1 MGAFD
6 DMRRVAELSAILIR
20 HGLGELVGRIGLEK
34 TMRSAGYVAA
44 SPGSE
49 VSNGSTLPGRLRQAL
64 EEMGPTFVKLGQI
77 LSTRVDLLP
86 PAYIAELCKLRSAV
100 STVPFEALVNEVEAN
115 LGHPL
120 ATEFAEIGPIALA
133 GGSIAQVHRA
143 RLHSGGEV
151 ILKIRRPGIGA
162 IIETDLRLLMRLA
175 NVAVAESDEI
185 RRFRPREIVTE
196 FARSIRRELDLANEC
211 HNAERI
217 AENFRDM
224 SYIHVPR
231 VHWEWTSE
239 RMNVQDMASGL
250 PGTDLDAVRAAGLD
264 LRIIAARGTEAVL
277 KMIFEDRFF
286 HADPHPGNVFYRAG
300 DEIEFIDF
308 GMVGNLARQRRDELV
323 DLLTGVVD
331 RRPEIIVRTL
341 LDWSGAEVEDTAGL
355 STRIDT
361 FIDRVHGLPLK
372 ALNPSALALEL
383 IALIREHGL
392 VLPPDLTL
400 AVKAFTSLEGMGR
413 ELDPD
418 FDMVAAAQPFLHRLI
433 AERYSPFRL
442 ARGARDGLVAGAGLM
457 NRLPSDISDFLNAAR
472 RGNLR
477 LGIDLRQVD
486 RLAER
491 FDRAVTRM
499 TVGILIAALIMGS
512 SIVMTVAGG
521 DLPIGVTF
529 FAMLGFFGSI
539 AGALW
544 LLWSVLR
551 RKGD

>member
-1 MGAFD
+1 MYSPMGAFD

-44 SPGSE
+44 SPGSG

-86 PAYIAELCKLRSAV
+86 PTYIAELCKLRS
-100 STVPFEALVNEVEAN
+100 SVPTIPFPELVDEVEAE

-120 ATEFAEIGPIALA
+120 AADFSEIDPIALA

-175 NVAVAESDEI
+175 NVAVAESDEL

-250 PGTDLDAVRAAGLD
+250 SGTDLDAVRAAGLD

-286 HADPHPGNVFYRAG
+286 HADPHPGNVFYRA
-300 DEIEFIDF
+300 
-308 GMVGNLARQRRDELV
+308 
-323 DLLTGVVD
+323 
-331 RRPEIIVRTL
+331 
-341 LDWSGAEVEDTAGL
+341 
-355 STRIDT
+355 
-361 FIDRVHGLPLK
+361 
-372 ALNPSALALEL
+372 
-383 IALIREHGL
+383 
-392 VLPPDLTL
+392 
-400 AVKAFTSLEGMGR
+400 
-413 ELDPD
+413 
-418 FDMVAAAQPFLHRLI
+418 
-433 AERYSPFRL
+433 
-442 ARGARDGLVAGAGLM
+442 
-457 NRLPSDISDFLNAAR
+457 
-472 RGNLR
+472 
-477 LGIDLRQVD
+477 
-486 RLAER
+486 
-491 FDRAVTRM
+491 
-499 TVGILIAALIMGS
+499 
-512 SIVMTVAGG
+512 
-521 DLPIGVTF
+521 
-529 FAMLGFFGSI
+529 
-539 AGALW
+539 
-544 LLWSVLR
+544 
-551 RKGD
+551 